1 MRHIYVVTHPQAT
14 HHVDGLVGGWY
25 DSVLTDRGLEHAQQ
39 LAHELDRRIRQDHPG
54 QPVVRVVGSD
64 LTRTRETAQLIA
76 ETLNVPVQL
85 DARLREQSY
94 GEAER
99 QRDSRPVPTPMPRC
113 LTVGIG

>member
-54 QPVVRVVGSD
+54 QPVVSVVGSD
-64 LTRTRETAQLIA
+64 LTRTRETAQLIV
-76 ETLNVPVQL
+76 ETFDVPVRF
-85 DARLREQSY
+85 DASLREPDY
-94 GEAER
+94 GEAAG
-99 QRDSRPVPTPMPRC
+99 QTSGTDIYV
-113 LTVGIG
+113 TVRTCQT